1 MPRYE
6 LMYILASSVSD
17 DQVPQTAKTIEQ
29 FVTDNGGTDI
39 AHEELGK
46 KKLAYPIK
54 KTRNG
59 HYGVINFTAEGNS
72 ASNLDAKIR
81 TQKATIIR
89 HIIVNIDEHLE
100 RLEKDKEAQA
110 KMNKNRPAER
120 IAADRA
126 EAEGRGQTP
135 SATTAPAP
143 KAERPAREAKPKTV
157 VTEAVLEEEIE
168 KALNEDITK

>member
-17 DQVPQTAKTIEQ
+17 DLVPTTAQGIEQ
-29 FVTDNGGTDI
+29 FVTDNGGTEI
-39 AHEELGK
+39 SHEQLGK

-59 HYGVINFTAEGNS
+59 HYGVIAFTAEGNGV
-72 ASNLDAKIR
+72 NTLDAKLR

-89 HIIVNIDEHLE
+89 HIMVNIDEHLE

-110 KMNKNRPAER
+110 KMNRNRPPEA
-120 IAADRA
+120 IAADNS
-126 EAEGRGQTP
+126 EPVIPE
-135 SATTAPAP
+135 P
-143 KAERPAREAKPKTV
+143 KAEKPARPAAPAKPKTV